1 MKTRGRTSDD
11 DGKTVSERSAKKK
24 TAERCPSFR
33 EVTKE
38 RVRGWRGGG
47 GASLRSAAS
56 VRTRGGTGGRSRE
69 EDSRAEISGPRECR
83 ATRRAASARRVCHA
97 RLDTREENFVRYAP
111 ATSKQ
116 HIATSCS
123 EVLGTFTL
131 LKTRSCEPGGG
142 GNGRRGARIRS
153 GRVPRVKNRLA
164 RAWAAGGRP

>member
-1 MKTRGRTSDD
+1 MDERATTT
-11 DGKTVSERSAKKK
+11 GKRSAKGQRRKK
-24 TAERCPSFR
+24 PPSGVPRFGKTRRRNASEDGGEAEGRPSVPRRRFEPVGKR
-33 EVTKE
+33 AGS
-38 RVRGWRGGG
+38 RG
-47 GASLRSAAS
+47 
-56 VRTRGGTGGRSRE
+56 